1 MRYLR
6 WLVLPLLVVM
16 ALGIVGC
23 GGDDEPT
30 PTPAPAATPTPTP
43 EPEPVTLRMLTSWGR
58 TDASATDFMGILQ
71 PYMERESGGRI
82 VIDWVADISAV
93 PAFEQFTPIREGIYD
108 LVYTHPFYHS
118 EFNSL
123 AGTNDLV
130 NAPYADR
137 EACGLVDAINQNY
150 VDGAGVYFFPT
161 PNGVGNGV
169 VLKEAIPPDNAN
181 LTGLSL
187 RVYPSVQPFVEE
199 LEGIP
204 VAMPITDVYTA
215 FDRGV
220 IEGAVLGGGAQS
232 ALTFSWHE
240 VSQYV
245 VRPFFGENVP
255 GVIFN
260 QAAFDALPADA
271 QATFRELW
279 EGFSDTFRE
288 FSLETA
294 EEVVADLEE
303 IGMEVITLTDSEAA
317 RWRQIWFETSR
328 DRILEADAT
337 RGPELLDM
345 AACVAERA
353 N

>member
-1 MRYLR
+1 MRKLR
-6 WLVLPLLVVM
+6 WLILPLLVVM

-30 PTPAPAATPTPTP
+30 PTPAPAATATPTP

-181 LTGLSL
+181 LTGLNL

-260 QAAFDALPADA
+260 RAAFDALPADV
-271 QATFRELW
+271 QTTFRELW
-279 EGFSDTFRE
+279 GGFSDTYRD
-288 FSLETA
+288 FSLRTA
-294 EEVVADLEE
+294 EEVVAELEE

-337 RGPELLDM
+337 RGPGLLDM
-345 AACVAERA
+345 ATCVAERA

>member
-1 MRYLR
+1 MSKLR
-6 WLVLPLLVVM
+6 WLILPLLIVM

-30 PTPAPAATPTPTP
+30 PTPAPAATSTPTP

-58 TDASATDFMGILQ
+58 TDASASEFMGILQ
-71 PYMERESGGRI
+71 PYVEKQSGGRI

-130 NAPYADR
+130 NAPFADR
-137 EACGLVDAINQNY
+137 EACGLVEAINQNY

-169 VLKEAIPPDNAN
+169 VLKSAIPPDAAN
-181 LTGLSL
+181 FTGLNL

-199 LEGIP
+199 LDGVP

-220 IEGAVLGGGAQS
+220 IDGAVLGGGAQS
-232 ALTFSWHE
+232 AVTFSWHE
-240 VSQYV
+240 VSKYV

-255 GVIFN
+255 GVVFN
-260 QAAFDALPADA
+260 KVAFDAMPADA
-271 QATFRELW
+271 QSTFREIW
-279 EGFSDTFRE
+279 GGFSDTYRE

-294 EEVVADLEE
+294 EEVVTELEGK
-303 IGMEVITLTDSEAA
+303 GMEVIQLTDSEAA
-317 RWRQIWFETSR
+317 RWGQIWFETSR
-328 DRILEADAT
+328 DRILKADAT
-337 RGPELLDM
+337 RGPALLDM

-353 N
+353 K